1 MQPKEWNRL
10 VPELTVASYN
20 LAKDFYTGILGFAL
34 CFERPE
40 DRFGYFD
47 LHGAQVMLLEDE
59 ADALNR
65 RGEPGPCGKGLH
77 LQIEVDDL
85 QAMLSRLENA
95 GVALARGVE
104 EAWYRV
110 DNQLHGHREIFI
122 HDLDGYLLRFTEH
135 FDVRP
140 A

>member
-1 MQPKEWNRL
+1 MQPREWNRL
-10 VPELTVASYN
+10 VPELTVADYPT
-20 LAKDFYTGILGFAL
+20 ARHFYTQALGFAL

-47 LHGAQVMLLEDE
+47 LHGAQLMLLQDE
-59 ADALNR
+59 ANALNR
-65 RGEPGPCGKGLH
+65 RAEPGPCGKGLH

-85 QAMLSRLENA
+85 QPMLEGLERA
-95 GVALARGVE
+95 GVTLARGVE

-110 DNQLHGHREIFI
+110 DDELHGHREIFVL
-122 HDLDGYLLRFTEH
+122 DPDGYLLRFTQH
-135 FDVRP
+135 IGTRP

>member
-10 VPELTVASYN
+10 VPELTVASY
-20 LAKDFYTGILGFAL
+20 AKARSFYTEILGFTL

-40 DRFGYFD
+40 EHFGYFD

-85 QAMLSRLENA
+85 QAILSRLDKA
-95 GVALARGVE
+95 GIALARGVE
-104 EAWYRV
+104 EAWYQA
-110 DNQLHGHREIFI
+110 DDIAHGQREFYV
-122 HDLDGYLLRFTEH
+122 HDPDGYLMRFTEYLGE
-135 FDVRP
+135 RP